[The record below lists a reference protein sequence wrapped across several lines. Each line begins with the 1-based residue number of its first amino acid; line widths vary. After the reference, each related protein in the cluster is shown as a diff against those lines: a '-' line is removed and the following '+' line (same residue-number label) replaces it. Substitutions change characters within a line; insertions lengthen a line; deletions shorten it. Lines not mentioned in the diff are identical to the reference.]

1 MVEAPTSERRC
12 AHEWRC
18 LGALRAL
25 RDDAPVCGQGAV
37 SGRLFSMRKLIATV
51 FTLCVGLLSL
61 CASAQN
67 PAAQPSPASPKPS
80 APSSTARPGDVDSI
94 DHIVAA
100 VYDVISGPAGP
111 RDWDR
116 FRSFFYPGARMIP
129 SRRDDKGAV
138 TARVSSPDEYA
149 TRAQDFFSKEGFFEN
164 SVANRVE
171 EWDHIAHVWSTYES
185 RHAKGEKPFARGIN
199 SFQLIND
206 GTRWW
211 ILTVYWEGEDPSHP
225 LPEKYLK

>member
-1 MVEAPTSERRC
+1 
-12 AHEWRC
+12 
-18 LGALRAL
+18 
-25 RDDAPVCGQGAV
+25 
-37 SGRLFSMRKLIATV
+37 
-51 FTLCVGLLSL
+51 
-61 CASAQN
+61 
-67 PAAQPSPASPKPS
+67 
-80 APSSTARPGDVDSI
+80 VDSI
-94 DHIVAA
+94 DHIIAA

-138 TARVSSPDEYA
+138 SARVSSPDEYA

-164 SVANRVE
+164 SVANHVE

-206 GTRWW
+206 GSRWW
-211 ILTVYWEGEDPSHP
+211 ILTIYWEAEDANHS

>member
-1 MVEAPTSERRC
+1 VE
-12 AHEWRC
+12 
-18 LGALRAL
+18 
-25 RDDAPVCGQGAV
+25 
-37 SGRLFSMRKLIATV
+37 
-51 FTLCVGLLSL
+51 
-61 CASAQN
+61 
-67 PAAQPSPASPKPS
+67 
-80 APSSTARPGDVDSI
+80 
-94 DHIVAA
+94 HIVAA
-100 VYDVISGPAGP
+100 VYDVISGPAGQ

-116 FRSFFYPGARMIP
+116 FRSLFYPGARMIP

-164 SVANRVE
+164 SISNRVE
-171 EWDHIAHVWSTYES
+171 IWDHIAHAWSTYES

-206 GTRWW
+206 GSRWW
-211 ILTVYWEGEDPSHP
+211 ILTVYWESEDPAHP

>member
-1 MVEAPTSERRC
+1 
-12 AHEWRC
+12 
-18 LGALRAL
+18 
-25 RDDAPVCGQGAV
+25 
-37 SGRLFSMRKLIATV
+37 MRKLTAAA

-67 PAAQPSPASPKPS
+67 PAAQPSPAAPKPS
-80 APSSTARPGDVDSI
+80 APGTSAPISTARPGDVDSI

-116 FRSFFYPGARMIP
+116 FRSLYYPGARMIP
-129 SRRDDKGAV
+129 SRRDDKGTI

-149 TRAQDFFSKEGFFEN
+149 TRAQDYFSKESFFEN
-164 SVANRVE
+164 SVVNRVE
-171 EWDHIAHVWSTYES
+171 VWDHIAHVWSTYES

-199 SFQLIND
+199 SFQLFND
-206 GTRWW
+206 GSRWW
-211 ILTVYWEGEDPSHP
+211 ILTIYWEQEDAAIRCR
-225 LPEKYLK
+225 KNI

>member
-1 MVEAPTSERRC
+1 MNNRLACAFAVCLLLGCFAIAQTSTSQTLPAPSTKPQTNATASTTS
-12 AHEWRC
+12 
-18 LGALRAL
+18 
-25 RDDAPVCGQGAV
+25 
-37 SGRLFSMRKLIATV
+37 SATV
-51 FTLCVGLLSL
+51 PTTS
-61 CASAQN
+61 
-67 PAAQPSPASPKPS
+67 
-80 APSSTARPGDVDSI
+80 ARPGDVDSI
-94 DHIVAA
+94 NHIIAA

-116 FRSFFYPGARMIP
+116 FRSFFYSGARLIP
-129 SRRDDKGAV
+129 SRRDDKGVV

-171 EWDHIAHVWSTYES
+171 QWDHIAHVWSTYES

-199 SFQLIND
+199 SFQLLND

-211 ILTVYWEGEDPSHP
+211 ILTIYWESEEAVHP
-225 LPEKYLK
+225 LPDKYLK